1 MTRQDLILATIRT
14 GVPAAVGWL
23 LAQLITLIPV
33 IGNGIAAIDRI
44 LAQSAPGFT
53 VSYILEAT
61 AIGLVVAGYY
71 FAVRK
76 LGARWPLVERFL
88 LGSAK
93 QPVAYARPSSDG
105 AAVVITSL
113 PDQRDQLDH

>member
-33 IGNGIAAIDRI
+33 IGNGIASIDRI
-44 LAQSAPGFT
+44 LATSAPGFT
-53 VSYILEAT
+53 VSYILEAA
-61 AIGLVVAGYY
+61 AIGAVVAAYY
-71 FAVRK
+71 WAVRK
-76 LGARWPLVERFL
+76 LGQRWPIVERFL

-93 QPVAYARPSSDG
+93 QPVAYSQPTN
-105 AAVVITSL
+105 I
-113 PDQRDQLDH
+113 